1 MSTKYNFKEIEEKWR
16 KIWEENP
23 VNPPDD
29 SKPKYY
35 CLDMFP
41 YPSGNGL
48 HVGHWRGYV
57 LSDVISRQKL
67 MEGYELLH
75 PMGWDA
81 FGLPA
86 ENYAIKTGTHP

>member
-41 YPSGNGL
+41 YPSGNCL
-48 HVGHWRGYV
+48 HVGHW
-57 LSDVISRQKL
+57 
-67 MEGYELLH
+67 
-75 PMGWDA
+75 
-81 FGLPA
+81 
-86 ENYAIKTGTHP
+86 

>member
-41 YPSGNGL
+41 TVFML
-48 HVGHWRGYV
+48 
-57 LSDVISRQKL
+57 VIGEAMFFL
-67 MEGYELLH
+67 M
-75 PMGWDA
+75 
-81 FGLPA
+81 
-86 ENYAIKTGTHP
+86 

>member
-35 CLDMFP
+35 CSHILQATVFTLVIGEAMFF
-41 YPSGNGL
+41 
-48 HVGHWRGYV
+48 
-57 LSDVISRQKL
+57 L
-67 MEGYELLH
+67 M
-75 PMGWDA
+75 
-81 FGLPA
+81 
-86 ENYAIKTGTHP
+86 

>member
-1 MSTKYNFKEIEEKWR
+1 MSIKYNFKEIEEKWR

-41 YPSGNGL
+41 YPQATVFTL
-48 HVGHWRGYV
+48 
-57 LSDVISRQKL
+57 VIGEAMFFL
-67 MEGYELLH
+67 M
-75 PMGWDA
+75 
-81 FGLPA
+81 
-86 ENYAIKTGTHP
+86 